1 LLDEMLS
8 VVGLLQLRLG
18 MVLVEVLLSVEVLSV
33 EVLVLQLEA

>member
-1 LLDEMLS
+1 MLS